1 MFYDVVKFIL
11 ILFKDELDMKPF
23 KSKKNLLAMIAMSIT
38 CACANTAYA
47 EINERPK
54 FDATYDDKVVLDSE
68 WQIHPDEYTGA
79 EKRKYTFNKGLTVS
93 PNVSYT
99 GNAIYLD
106 RNIDVDFK
114 LGNGS
119 EMNLESSDGALE
131 VDTHSKLTIHGVN
144 SNLYFGNKQWDE

>member
-1 MFYDVVKFIL
+1 MCYNVVKIIL
-11 ILFKDELDMKPF
+11 ILFKKKLDMKPL
-23 KSKKNLLAMIAMSIT
+23 KSKKLLAMIAMSIT

-93 PNVSYT
+93 PFIE
-99 GNAIYLD
+99 IYQ
-106 RNIDVDFK
+106 
-114 LGNGS
+114 S
-119 EMNLESSDGALE
+119 
-131 VDTHSKLTIHGVN
+131 
-144 SNLYFGNKQWDE
+144 